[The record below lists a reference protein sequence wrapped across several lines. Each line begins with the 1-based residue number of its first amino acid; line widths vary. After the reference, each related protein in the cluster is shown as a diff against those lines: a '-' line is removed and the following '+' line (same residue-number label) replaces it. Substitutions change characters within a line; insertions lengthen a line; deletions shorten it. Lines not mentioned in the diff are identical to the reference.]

1 MKWILIMGFLFG
13 SKGLFADK
21 RVPKKKVF
29 DTSSP
34 EYKQMLHRIIH
45 NRTDSEA
52 LKWIAADRELKKYK
66 KEKKKDEM
74 WKKFK
79 EVI

>member
-1 MKWILIMGFLFG
+1 MSSLLTFVSGC
-13 SKGLFADK
+13 FADK
-21 RVPKKKVF
+21 RVPKKKVW

-52 LKWIAADRELKKYK
+52 LRWMAADKELKKYRENK
-66 KEKKKDEM
+66 
-74 WKKFK
+74 
-79 EVI
+79 